1 MRLKRGVPAAEAQE
15 GSVGN
20 SDSTPR
26 LDWIPTSLPIALSL
40 AVYSGTAQ
48 LLMLGILAA
57 TAFLR
62 PATSQLT
69 IKAGPLILFV
79 TSAGIVLF
87 RPEGKVFLIS
97 FILVVLI
104 ATKLASTV
112 RAQVVI
118 RSLIVG
124 LGIYLTIN
132 LVAHLAG
139 IRPRGAGDRV
149 GGWSDAAGY
158 SRVFFPFSTAL
169 DVVPTVAS
177 AAIVGSVILAA
188 YSKSARWRLAY
199 LGFAIVAALVIWMS
213 ATRTAL
219 LITAVI
225 SVSLLLLAP
234 VSNWIAQAATVLA
247 VISAVLL
254 PPVMSLVQNFVSQ
267 VLSLVGTR
275 YSSAAEVA
283 SLNSRDE
290 IWSGLIG
297 YWINFVDATARVV
310 GFGQGSQYKSGA
322 WLTYPD
328 GMAEIVRN
336 PEHASMHNSFLQQL
350 YDGGIAG
357 WLLMAVALYMTSVR
371 LVHRRP
377 EWGAEGLAGIGVFT
391 ALLLNA
397 TTQIT
402 IAPGGVQIGF
412 WIVLVLIAVS
422 SQEPSPNFD
431 PRKPAKTITATAL
444 KSSSF

>member
-1 MRLKRGVPAAEAQE
+1 MRLKRGMPAAEDQE
-15 GSVGN
+15 GSVG
-20 SDSTPR
+20 SFDGTSQ
-26 LDWIPTSLPIALSL
+26 LDWIPTFLPIALSL
-40 AVYSGTAQ
+40 SVINRPAQ
-48 LLMLGILAA
+48 LLVLGVMAA

-62 PATSQLT
+62 PATSQLA
-69 IKAGPLILFV
+69 IKVVPLVLFV

-87 RPEGKVFLIS
+87 RPEGKAYLIT
-97 FILVVLI
+97 FVLVVLI

-112 RAQVVI
+112 RAQVIV

-124 LGIYLTIN
+124 LGIYLTVN
-132 LVAHLAG
+132 LIAYLAG
-139 IRPRGAGDRV
+139 ITPPQAVNRV
-149 GGWSDAAGY
+149 GGLSDAAGY
-158 SRVFFPFSTAL
+158 TRVFFPFSTAL

-177 AAIVGSVILAA
+177 VVIVGTVILAA
-188 YSKSARWRLAY
+188 YSKGARWRLTY
-199 LGFAIVAALVIWMS
+199 LGFAVVAALALWQSANRTTLVIAAM
-213 ATRTAL
+213 L
-219 LITAVI
+219 
-225 SVSLLLLAP
+225 SVSLLLFAP
-234 VSNWIAQAATVLA
+234 VSNWIAQAATALA
-247 VISAVLL
+247 AVSAVLL
-254 PPVMSLVQNFVSQ
+254 PPVMSRAQNFVSQ

-275 YSSAAEVA
+275 YSSASEVA

-290 IWSGLIG
+290 IWSGVID
-297 YWINFVDATARVV
+297 YWTNFVDTTARVV

-357 WLLMAVALYMTSVR
+357 WLLMAVALYMTSAQ

-377 EWGAEGLAGIGVFT
+377 GWGAEGLAAIGMLA
-391 ALLLNA
+391 ALLLNG

-412 WIVLVLIAVS
+412 WVILVLVAMS
-422 SQEPSPNFD
+422 CQEPSLSFD
-431 PRKPAKTITATAL
+431 PRKPGHKV
-444 KSSSF
+444 SPS